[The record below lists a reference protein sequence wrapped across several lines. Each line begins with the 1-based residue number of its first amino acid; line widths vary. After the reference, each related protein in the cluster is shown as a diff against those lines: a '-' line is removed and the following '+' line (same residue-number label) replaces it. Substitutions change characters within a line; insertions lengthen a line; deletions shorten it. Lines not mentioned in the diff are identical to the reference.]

1 MLAVIG
7 NSVEVLTTHDS
18 GGVVNNRRVVLFL
31 NELLSVNSRLLVVL
45 ILDSW
50 LLVDVLFLVWL
61 VDRHVIRVRVRV
73 LETRI
78 HCMVVIL
85 DRPNIMLI
93 VEVVIELGT
102 RNVLDLCIGF
112 LMLLLFR
119 VAIMSPIRV
128 EFLSLVN

>member
-1 MLAVIG
+1 M
-7 NSVEVLTTHDS
+7 
-18 GGVVNNRRVVLFL
+18 
-31 NELLSVNSRLLVVL
+31 
-45 ILDSW
+45 
-50 LLVDVLFLVWL
+50 
-61 VDRHVIRVRVRV
+61 

-119 VAIMSPIRV
+119 VALMSPIRV